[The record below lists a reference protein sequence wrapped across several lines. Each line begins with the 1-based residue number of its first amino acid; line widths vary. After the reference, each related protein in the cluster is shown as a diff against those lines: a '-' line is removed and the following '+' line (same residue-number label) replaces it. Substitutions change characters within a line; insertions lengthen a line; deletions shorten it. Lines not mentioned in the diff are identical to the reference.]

1 MDFCNFCLSFFF
13 SGSDSGTETILYDPL
28 ITSRARNSSIST
40 EIVGNIH
47 KGQGAVSENGSDVL
61 YALCTLD
68 GKEIFIIQCRWASMA
83 QLDAPSDWRPG
94 GHGFN
99 PRRGRQHSFV
109 EIDHEMFSTVIL
121 SLPLIQEGHL
131 PVSAKECA
139 QYWLTA

>member
-1 MDFCNFCLSFFF
+1 MCLIYLLLQGSFVIFVSHFFF

-68 GKEIFIIQCRWASMA
+68 GKEIFIIQCRWALMA
-83 QLDAPSDWRPG
+83 QLDAPSYWRQEVTG
-94 GHGFN
+94 
-99 PRRGRQHSFV
+99 
-109 EIDHEMFSTVIL
+109 STPAEVGNIL
-121 SLPLIQEGHL
+121 SWRLIMKCFL
-131 PVSAKECA
+131 RSFSPFR
-139 QYWLTA
+139 